1 MFDLVCDPMGVVVD
15 TCLNE
20 LVPALVMWN
29 KHEKQPLT
37 QLYQGVLSRLLSSA
51 QVQPEPQTQP
61 FVHLDFCETETI
73 LPKCAS
79 SCTKCS
85 YHVCSLS
92 IEYLA
97 IIFLLPFLNWW
108 LEKLCVWQ
116 RCPPLSG
123 VEGTAE
129 AHLRSLGERERWNID
144 VLLRMLSQ
152 LLPEV
157 RNYAFETC
165 PYPDKVVDTD
175 LGTDAS
181 FFTEDIINCYC
192 RYVFFFP
199 FPMPCVSILFDY
211 ALQFSTSVYEVFN
224 PVFAVFNQGWICFVQ
239 VRCGLASL
247 GLAHAGLLCN
257 TAPTCSYASTER
269 RKPSH
274 PPL

>member
-1 MFDLVCDPMGVVVD
+1 MELHFDLFTRKGDKVEGLMFDLVCDPMGVVVD
-15 TCLNE
+15 TSLNE

-51 QVQPEPQTQP
+51 
-61 FVHLDFCETETI
+61 
-73 LPKCAS
+73 
-79 SCTKCS
+79 
-85 YHVCSLS
+85 
-92 IEYLA
+92 
-97 IIFLLPFLNWW
+97 
-108 LEKLCVWQ
+108 Q

-192 RYVFFFP
+192 GYVFFFP

-224 PVFAVFNQGWICFVQ
+224 PVFVVFNQGCICFVQ
-239 VRCGLASL
+239 VRCGLASF
-247 GLAHAGLLCN
+247 GLAHAGLLSN